1 MSKLQTYLN
10 ARLKGFK
17 PSGNG
22 YAMAVCPFHH
32 DNTPSLSVTLE
43 TGHYRCFACSARG
56 SLPLLI
62 VKLTGLS
69 FAAALSKSRELQ
81 GGHHA

>member
-1 MSKLQTYLN
+1 MQKIQAYLE

-32 DNTPSLSVTLE
+32 DSTPSLSVTLK
-43 TGHYRCFACSARG
+43 TGQYRCFACSARG
-56 SLPLLI
+56 SLALLI

-69 FAAALSKSRELQ
+69 FGAALSKSRELQ